1 MALTAKPIST
11 ISYNTE
17 NHLKRVLDA
26 FLSSDVIE
34 DYRYI
39 KHQGEDGDK
48 DHIHL
53 LVFPNRR
60 IDTAKFR
67 VEFNEVDQSGGD
79 KPLVCMPFRSSKI
92 DHWLLY
98 VLHDPLYLAS
108 HHSDND
114 GGGKIQYKIE
124 DIVTPFPD
132 QLNRDYKTALSL
144 RNTDN
149 QKILNQIKAGSR
161 LVDIAYQ
168 EDINPTKILAVANL
182 FRLDD
187 ALSTLRHME
196 NTIAAEQKQIESL
209 VDEFGEV
216 KVSTDLGG
224 VKSEN
229 ELGIHREL
237 EETYIKDDQ
246 GEIKPVKREIV
257 VRGDDND

>member
-79 KPLVCMPFRSSKI
+79 KPLGCLPFRSSKI

-98 VLHDPLYLAS
+98 VLHDPLYLSS

-114 GGGKIQYKIE
+114 GDGKIQYQLD

-132 QLNRDYKTALSL
+132 QLNRDYKSALSL

-149 QKILNQIKAGSR
+149 QKIFNHIKAGSR
-161 LVDIAYQ
+161 LSDIAVE
-168 EDINPTKILAVANL
+168 EDINPTKILAFANL
-182 FRLDD
+182 IRYDE
-187 ALSTLRHME
+187 TLATVRHME
-196 NTIAAEQKQIESL
+196 NTIAAEQKQIENA

-216 KVSTDLGG
+216 KVITDLGG
-224 VKSEN
+224 VKSEK

-237 EETYIKDDQ
+237 EQTFTKDDQ
-246 GEIKPVKREIV
+246 GEIKPIKSEIV